1 MPPLLP
7 ARGGTLGQQ
16 DGQGVAGLNQSKTLA
31 LKLGQGRKK
40 EGKEKRKGVLAFGA
54 KSCSLTSLTPFLE
67 ILWEL
72 LARLAGMSVTVGG
85 RKCGS
90 LDEALA
96 GAQAGDTIAIS
107 GALSAQQLI
116 IPAHLAGQPH
126 PRYLSRVSAA
136 ACVMLSLALLV
147 QGWWLPGPEARPSR
161 WTRGPSCRA
170 PRLASR
176 SRG

>member
-1 MPPLLP
+1 ME
-7 ARGGTLGQQ
+7 
-16 DGQGVAGLNQSKTLA
+16 LNPSKT
-31 LKLGQGRKK
+31 KTRQGW
-40 EGKEKRKGVLAFGA
+40 RKGKKKKCFWREIL
-54 KSCSLTSLTPFLE
+54 LTPTFWRTGRGEPLP
-67 ILWEL
+67 LWEL
-72 LARLAGMSVTVGG
+72 LERLAGMSVTVGG

-126 PRYLSRVSAA
+126 PRYLSRVAAA